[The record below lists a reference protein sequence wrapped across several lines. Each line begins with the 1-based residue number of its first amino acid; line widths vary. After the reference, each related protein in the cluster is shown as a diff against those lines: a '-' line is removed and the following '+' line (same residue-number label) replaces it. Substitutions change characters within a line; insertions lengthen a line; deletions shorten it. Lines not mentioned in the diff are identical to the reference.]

1 MISNNKNLYRNH
13 DSFITF
19 ENKNK
24 QMKMKNLLFVALM
37 FLLPTTLL
45 AQRPKNEEIE
55 SLKIAFFTQKLDLSP
70 EEAKIFWP
78 IYNDMQEE
86 QNALRKE
93 RMQKMISFR
102 KTTEIDNLTDAQVQS
117 LITSEFD
124 FKQKDLNLDKK
135 YYTRLKSALPIKVVG
150 KFYRA
155 QEGFKREL
163 LNRYRGGQKP

>member
-1 MISNNKNLYRNH
+1 
-13 DSFITF
+13 
-19 ENKNK
+19 
-24 QMKMKNLLFVALM
+24 MKNLLFVALM

-45 AQRPKNEEIE
+45 AQRSKGEEIE

-135 YYTRLKSALPIKVVG
+135 YYYKLKSSLPIKVVG

-163 LNRYRGGQKP
+163 LNRFRGGQKN

>member
-1 MISNNKNLYRNH
+1 
-13 DSFITF
+13 
-19 ENKNK
+19 
-24 QMKMKNLLFVALM
+24 MKNLLFVALM

-45 AQRPKNEEIE
+45 AQRPRGEEIE

-78 IYNDMQEE
+78 IYNNMQAEL
-86 QNALRKE
+86 NNLHKE

-102 KTTEIDNLTDAQVQS
+102 KVDEIDNLTDAQVQN

-124 FKQKDLNLDKK
+124 FKQRELNLNKK
-135 YYTRLKSALPIKVVG
+135 YYSKLKSSLPIKVVG

-163 LNRYRGGQKP
+163 LNKYRGGQKP

>member
-1 MISNNKNLYRNH
+1 
-13 DSFITF
+13 
-19 ENKNK
+19 
-24 QMKMKNLLFVALM
+24 MKNLLFVALM

-45 AQRPKNEEIE
+45 AQRPRGEEIE

-70 EEAKIFWP
+70 DEAKIFWP
-78 IYNDMQEE
+78 IYNDMQAEL
-86 QNALRKE
+86 NSLHKE

-102 KTTEIDNLTDAQVQS
+102 KVDEIDNLTDAQVQN

-124 FKQKDLNLDKK
+124 FRQRELNLNKK
-135 YYTRLKSALPIKVVG
+135 YYNKFKSSLPIKVVG

-163 LNRYRGGQKP
+163 LNRYRVGQKP

>member
-1 MISNNKNLYRNH
+1 MR
-13 DSFITF
+13 
-19 ENKNK
+19 
-24 QMKMKNLLFVALM
+24 NLLFIALI
-37 FLLPTTLL
+37 FLLPTALF
-45 AQRPKNEEIE
+45 AQRPKGEEIE

-78 IYNDMQEE
+78 IYNDMQAE

-102 KTTEIDNLTDAQVQS
+102 KVDEIDNLTDAQVQS

-124 FKQKDLNLDKK
+124 FKQRDLNLDKK
-135 YYTRLKSALPIKVVG
+135 YYNKLKSSLPIKVVG

-163 LNRYRGGQKP
+163 LNRFKGGQRP

>member
-1 MISNNKNLYRNH
+1 
-13 DSFITF
+13 
-19 ENKNK
+19 
-24 QMKMKNLLFVALM
+24 MKNLLFVTLM

-45 AQRPKNEEIE
+45 AQRPRGEEIE

-70 EEAKIFWP
+70 DEAKIFWP
-78 IYNDMQEE
+78 IYNDMQAEL
-86 QNALRKE
+86 NNLHKE

-102 KTTEIDNLTDAQVQS
+102 KVDEIDNLTDAQVQN

-124 FKQKDLNLDKK
+124 FKQRELNLNKK
-135 YYTRLKSALPIKVVG
+135 YYSKLKSSLPIKVVG

-163 LNRYRGGQKP
+163 LNRFKGGQKP

>member
-1 MISNNKNLYRNH
+1 
-13 DSFITF
+13 
-19 ENKNK
+19 
-24 QMKMKNLLFVALM
+24 MKNLLFVALM

-45 AQRPKNEEIE
+45 AQRPKSDEIE

-70 EEAKIFWP
+70 EEAKVFWP
-78 IYNDMQEE
+78 IYNDMQTE

-93 RMQKMISFR
+93 RMQKMISYR

-124 FKQKDLNLDKK
+124 FKQRDLNLDKK
-135 YYTRLKSALPIKVVG
+135 YYSRLKSNLPIKVVG

-163 LNRYRGGQKP
+163 LNRFKGGPKN

>member
-1 MISNNKNLYRNH
+1 
-13 DSFITF
+13 
-19 ENKNK
+19 
-24 QMKMKNLLFVALM
+24 MKNLLFIALI
-37 FLLPTTLL
+37 FLLPTALF
-45 AQRPKNEEIE
+45 AQRPKGEEIE

-78 IYNDMQEE
+78 IYNDMQAE

-93 RMQKMISFR
+93 RFQKMISFR
-102 KTTEIDNLTDAQVQS
+102 KVDEIDNLTDAQVQS

-124 FKQKDLNLDKK
+124 FKQRDLNLDKK
-135 YYTRLKSALPIKVVG
+135 YYNKLKSSLPIKVVG

-163 LNRYRGGQKP
+163 LNRYKGGQRP

>member
-1 MISNNKNLYRNH
+1 
-13 DSFITF
+13 
-19 ENKNK
+19 
-24 QMKMKNLLFVALM
+24 MKNLLFASLI

-55 SLKIAFFTQKLDLSP
+55 SLKIAFFTQKLALSP

-78 IYNDMQEE
+78 IYNDMQSE

-93 RMQKMISFR
+93 RMQKMISYR

-124 FKQKDLNLDKK
+124 FKQRDLNLDKK
-135 YYTRLKSALPIKVVG
+135 YYSRMKSKLPIKVVG

-163 LNRYRGGQKP
+163 LNKFRGGKRD

>member
-1 MISNNKNLYRNH
+1 
-13 DSFITF
+13 
-19 ENKNK
+19 
-24 QMKMKNLLFVALM
+24 MKNLILIALI
-37 FLLPTTLL
+37 FLLPTALF
-45 AQRPKNEEIE
+45 AQRPKGEEIE

-78 IYNDMQEE
+78 IYNDMQAE

-93 RMQKMISFR
+93 RIQKMISFR
-102 KTTEIDNLTDAQVQS
+102 KVDEIDNLTDAQVQS

-124 FKQKDLNLDKK
+124 FKQRDLNLDKK
-135 YYTRLKSALPIKVVG
+135 YYNKLKSSLPIKVVG

-163 LNRYRGGQKP
+163 LNRYRGGQRP

>member
-1 MISNNKNLYRNH
+1 
-13 DSFITF
+13 
-19 ENKNK
+19 
-24 QMKMKNLLFVALM
+24 MKNLLFVALI
-37 FLLPTTLL
+37 FLFPSSLL
-45 AQRPKNEEIE
+45 AQRLRGEEIE

-78 IYNDMQEE
+78 IYNSMQAE
-86 QNALRKE
+86 QSALRKE

-102 KTTEIDNLTDAQVQS
+102 KVDEIDNLTDAQVQG

-124 FKQKDLNLDKK
+124 FKQRDLNLDKK
-135 YYTRLKSALPIKVVG
+135 YYAKFKSSLPIKVVG

>member
-1 MISNNKNLYRNH
+1 
-13 DSFITF
+13 
-19 ENKNK
+19 
-24 QMKMKNLLFVALM
+24 MKNLLFVALM

-45 AQRPKNEEIE
+45 AQRPKGEEIE

-70 EEAKIFWP
+70 EEAKVFWP
-78 IYNDMQEE
+78 IYNDMQTE

-93 RMQKMISFR
+93 RMQKMISYR
-102 KTTEIDNLTDAQVQS
+102 KTTEIDNLSDAQVQS

-124 FKQKDLNLDKK
+124 FKQRDLNLDKK
-135 YYTRLKSALPIKVVG
+135 YYNRLKSSLPIKVVG

-163 LNRYRGGQKP
+163 LNRFKGGPKN